1 MTNVEFAY
9 DYASPWSYLAS
20 EILERSLP
28 GVPVTYVPV
37 YLRGFPNFQKGVPES
52 ISGRLN
58 YLVADLRR
66 CTARWEVPV
75 SFPANFPL
83 NGLYAVRGALWVQAH
98 APERFAAWHA
108 AAAVVLLALAFVF
121 YFRQQSRY
129 ATFFYA
135 MTAYAALSFAII
147 KLTRAPEVFVWLSLQ
162 SLVVVGTAVLFRSRF
177 IVGMNFERVPAM
189 FALIFE
195 HAFGVRGTFDQ
206 QAVRTH

>member
-108 AAAVVLLALAFVF
+108 AAYRAAWRDNRNIGDRAVVVEIAGEVGLDRERFSAGIEDPTIKEKLKQETAHVIARGAFGLP
-121 YFRQQSRY
+121 
-129 ATFFYA
+129 TFFVGSEMFFGHDRLEYVRREV
-135 MTAYAALSFAII
+135 LS
-147 KLTRAPEVFVWLSLQ
+147 
-162 SLVVVGTAVLFRSRF
+162 
-177 IVGMNFERVPAM
+177 
-189 FALIFE
+189 
-195 HAFGVRGTFDQ
+195 
-206 QAVRTH
+206 